1 MMRTIL
7 FTTIL
12 ASGLLGVSEAAA
24 GDSTCYPLTQ
34 VSSVPLGGA
43 WNIAA
48 ESSHVYVGQPDGVKV
63 FDVSSPDAPQLVNTL
78 DLDGD
83 MLVHV
88 HDSILYCSNR
98 FGNSHSGQGVR
109 VFDVSDPG
117 NPMFLVEMEPGQN
130 GQSVDIEFAN
140 DLVYMLSGGNLYI
153 YDMSNPAIPELIG
166 SAENLEGAM
175 RMEVEGSR
183 VYAGWSSGLTILD
196 ATDPETPVVLNT
208 LPYSLTGGITSMQ
221 VRDGIVYVC
230 RQGDGFRTIDV
241 TDAQNP
247 VVLDPQFWF
256 AGPQINAN
264 IELDG
269 DVAFISQS
277 VVRSDGSEYDE
288 YFGVVDISDPSNLV
302 RINHVVTDSRLRR
315 GTIALQSGFAY
326 LAGQE
331 LMVHDI
337 SNLCACPADFTGDGV
352 LDFFDVS
359 MFLSAYNDADPIADF
374 NADGMYDFFDVSAFI
389 SAYQAGCP

>member
-1 MMRTIL
+1 MRKVLYTA
-7 FTTIL
+7 IL
-12 ASGLLGVSEAAA
+12 ASGLLGSHDAFG

-48 ESSHVYVGQPDGVKV
+48 EGSFVYVGQPDGVKV

-78 DLDGD
+78 DFDGD
-83 MLVHV
+83 MLVHA

-98 FGNSHSGQGVR
+98 SGHSHSGQGVR
-109 VFDVSDPG
+109 VFDVSDPS
-117 NPMFLVEMEPGQN
+117 NPVFLAEMQPGQD
-130 GQSVDIEFAN
+130 GQGVDIEFAN
-140 DLVYMLSGGNLYI
+140 DLVYMLSSGTLYI

-166 SAENLEGAM
+166 SATGLEGAL
-175 RMEVEGSR
+175 RLEVDGTR
-183 VYAGWSSGLTILD
+183 VFAGYLNGLTILD
-196 ATDPETPVVLNT
+196 ASAPESPVVLNT
-208 LPYSLTGGITSMQ
+208 LPNSITGSIWSMQ
-221 VRDGIVYVC
+221 VRDDVVYVC
-230 RQGDGFRTIDV
+230 TEVDGFRTIDV

-256 AGPQINAN
+256 TGPQINAN

-269 DVAFISQS
+269 DVAYVSQS
-277 VVRSDGSEYDE
+277 VEDFEGYIE

-302 RINHVVTDSRLRR
+302 RINQAVTDSPLRR
-315 GTIALQSGFAY
+315 GTIALHSGFAY

-337 SNLCACPADFTGDGV
+337 SNMCACPADLTGDGV

-359 MFLSAYNDADPIADF
+359 AFLAAFNGGEPSADF
-374 NADGMYDFFDVSAFI
+374 TGDGVFNFFDVSGFLGAFN
-389 SAYQAGCP
+389 QGCP